1 MSAETRQGMT
11 ASQAR
16 KLEYSIIGLC
26 VAALVSIFQPFSQI
40 LFSAGCIGVV
50 VAGLAFN
57 LMPFCKPGVRFGQIG
72 KVILTIL
79 IIFAIV
85 VALALASALAFSFY
99 LKN

>member
-1 MSAETRQGMT
+1 MSAETPQGMS

-26 VAALVSIFQPFSQI
+26 VAALVSIFQPFSQF
-40 LFSAGCIGVV
+40 LFSAGCVGVV

-57 LMPFCKPGVRFGQIG
+57 LMPFCRPGVSFGQIG
-72 KVILTIL
+72 KVLL
-79 IIFAIV
+79 IVMVVFAVV
-85 VALALASALAFSFY
+85 VALALASALAYSFY